1 MVSKTPTDTAQDF
14 PHLPLQLLDN
24 TPCVYEIANNQQ
36 KTVLDKLVMDLDKA
50 HELEQAT
57 CQQSSCIKWHE
68 SRVGRVTASRFGEVI
83 LTVIA

>member
-1 MVSKTPTDTAQDF
+1 VGTVPKGSILSYQTLELEQPKLVSKAPTDTAQDF
-14 PHLPLQLLDN
+14 PPLPLQLLDN

-57 CQQSSCIKWHE
+57 CQQSSCIK
-68 SRVGRVTASRFGEVI
+68 
-83 LTVIA
+83 